1 MDDDTLIS
9 LLSTATAE
17 TVDDRRSI
25 AAAAVGS
32 HLIMVLFL
40 FLWIILF
47 SLLIDLMVV
56 VIGA

>member
-17 TVDDRRSI
+17 TVDDRRSN

-32 HLIMVLFL
+32 HLIIVAILVLWML
-40 FLWIILF
+40 YIIV
-47 SLLIDLMVV
+47 D
-56 VIGA
+56 